1 MTSGGQFYDWRFN
14 TLYPFIVSTF
24 IIWNVN
30 KIKHKKDIIIDSIAI
45 KEHIFFKESA
55 RRVLI
60 VFDCQKSKDTGTF
73 EIVDANFEL

>member
-14 TLYPFIVSTF
+14 TSYPFIVSTF
-24 IIWNVN
+24 IIWNDN

-45 KEHIFFKESA
+45 KEHIF
-55 RRVLI
+55 VLI